1 MTEEEKRLK
10 IKEAYDEAIKELDE
24 AEKEILGDKK

>member
-10 IKEAYDEAIKELDE
+10 IKEAYDKAIKELDE